1 MKFVDFPSSGFSN
14 LNWSTVPNDFTFVVG
29 RKIYSCPRILADIL
43 SPKLSKMHL
52 IDPTVDSFTISIND
66 PSENFQFFIDLISI
80 GKSDITPKKISFV
93 LDVCNILDNTE
104 LFSRILNQSCDECA
118 ITMQNIEEKLSYIDY
133 LAEDSDEFEKI
144 IEFAS
149 SNFSE
154 ISHLLKSLSYETLAK
169 IFSTKSL
176 FLESEDSLLNFIL
189 SLISKHGDEFL
200 TLLSYVDFVHLSVE
214 GVNVFLQN
222 VSSENITQDIWESMC
237 ARLLI
242 DTSRISIKREA
253 DMSYEE
259 ENEFNLRSSSS
270 DESFSFMPSADEI
283 MYIH

>member
-14 LNWSTVPNDFTFVVG
+14 LNWSTVPNDFTFAIG
-29 RKIYSCPRILADIL
+29 TKIYSCPRILADIL
-43 SPKLSKMHL
+43 SPKISKMHL
-52 IDPTVDSFTISIND
+52 IDPTVDSFTINIDD

-80 GKSDITPKKISFV
+80 GKSDITPNKISFV

-104 LFSRILNQSCDECA
+104 LFSRILSQSAVESI
-118 ITMQNIEEKLSYIDY
+118 ITMHNIEEKLSYIDY
-133 LAEDSDEFEKI
+133 LAEDSDEFDKI

-176 FLESEDSLLNFIL
+176 FLDSEDFLLNFIL

-200 TLLSYVDFVHLSVE
+200 TLISFVDFVHLSVE
-214 GVNVFLQN
+214 GVKIFLQN
-222 VSSENITQDIWESMC
+222 VNSENITQDIWESMC

-242 DTSRISIKREA
+242 DTSRISLKRES
-253 DMSYEE
+253 DMSYDED
-259 ENEFNLRSSSS
+259 NVIDLRSSCS
-270 DESFSFMPSADEI
+270 DESFSFMPSAD
-283 MYIH
+283 